1 MRLGVLHGSVRLRL
15 SVRPPAKTGG
25 MTDTITL
32 TGLVATEPKHLT
44 TGEGLPITSFRL
56 ASSLRR
62 FDRKTNSWVDAGTN
76 WYTVSAFRRLA
87 MGAAASI
94 SKGDR
99 VIVTGRLRLR
109 DWTSADKAG
118 MSIEVDADALGHDLN
133 WGTAKYMRTMSA
145 GDGAAPVPEDP
156 AGPAEDAVENES
168 PEDSPAATEEPEF
181 AAAVE
186 LERESATTPF

>member
-1 MRLGVLHGSVRLRL
+1 
-15 SVRPPAKTGG
+15 

-62 FDRKTNSWVDAGTN
+62 FDRKTNQWVDAGTN

-109 DWTSADKAG
+109 DWTSAEKTG
-118 MSIEVDADALGHDLN
+118 KSVEVDADALGHDLN

-145 GDGAAPVPEDP
+145 SDGAAPAPEDP
-156 AGPAEDAVENES
+156 AASAEGEPVPDSLGDS
-168 PEDSPAATEEPEF
+168 PEAPQESEF
-181 AAAVE
+181 PAAVE
-186 LERESATTPF
+186 DERETAATPF

>member
-1 MRLGVLHGSVRLRL
+1 
-15 SVRPPAKTGG
+15 

-32 TGLVATEPKHLT
+32 TGLVATEPKHIM

-62 FDRKTNSWVDAGTN
+62 FDRKTSTWVDAGTN

-87 MGAAASI
+87 LGAAASI

-109 DWTSADKAG
+109 DWKSADKAG
-118 MSIEVDADALGHDLN
+118 MTIEVDADALGHDLN
-133 WGTAKYMRTMSA
+133 WGTASYMRTMSA
-145 GDGAAPVPEDP
+145 SDSPAAAPEDP
-156 AGPAEDAVENES
+156 AASMDGEPEPDTSEDLPPAVDDEQFPPAVDTERET
-168 PEDSPAATEEPEF
+168 AAT
-181 AAAVE
+181 
-186 LERESATTPF
+186 PF

>member
-1 MRLGVLHGSVRLRL
+1 
-15 SVRPPAKTGG
+15 

-62 FDRKTNSWVDAGTN
+62 FDRKTNTWVDAGTN

-87 MGAAASI
+87 LGAAASV

-109 DWTSADKAG
+109 DWKSADKAG

-133 WGTAKYMRTMSA
+133 WGTASYMRTMSNS
-145 GDGAAPVPEDP
+145 DNAAPAPEDP
-156 AGPAEDAVENES
+156 AALADGD
-168 PEDSPAATEEPEF
+168 PAAESLVDAPASADEEQFPE
-181 AAAVE
+181 ADEA
-186 LERESATTPF
+186 ERETSPTPF

>member
-1 MRLGVLHGSVRLRL
+1 
-15 SVRPPAKTGG
+15 

-62 FDRKTNSWVDAGTN
+62 FDRKTETWVDAGTN

-87 MGAAASI
+87 LGAAASI

-109 DWTSADKAG
+109 DWKSADKAG

-145 GDGAAPVPEDP
+145 SEGAAPAPEDP
-156 AGPAEDAVENES
+156 AVSAGEPVPDSLGGPL
-168 PEDSPAATEEPEF
+168 
-181 AAAVE
+181 AAVDDE
-186 LERESATTPF
+186 QFPEAEAEAEAETADGARETATTPF

>member
-1 MRLGVLHGSVRLRL
+1 
-15 SVRPPAKTGG
+15 
-25 MTDTITL
+25 MTDNITL

-62 FDRKTNSWVDAGTN
+62 FDRKTSTWVEVGTN

-94 SKGDR
+94 NKGDR

-109 DWTSADKAG
+109 DWTNGDKAG
-118 MSIEVDADALGHDLN
+118 KSIEVDADALGHDLN
-133 WGTAKYMRTMSA
+133 WGTASYMRTMSSTDSA
-145 GDGAAPVPEDP
+145 PAVPEEPGTSADGEQAPESLGAAPAAGEEEFPEAEAP
-156 AGPAEDAVENES
+156 AK
-168 PEDSPAATEEPEF
+168 
-181 AAAVE
+181 E
-186 LERESATTPF
+186 LEGAEPF

>member
-1 MRLGVLHGSVRLRL
+1 
-15 SVRPPAKTGG
+15 

-32 TGLVATEPKHLT
+32 TGLVATEPKHVT

-62 FDRKTNSWVDAGTN
+62 FDRKTNTWVDAGTN

-109 DWTSADKAG
+109 DWTSAEKTG

-145 GDGAAPVPEDP
+145 GDGAAPAQEDP
-156 AGPAEDAVENES
+156 AGPGDGDPAAES
-168 PEDSPAATEEPEF
+168 PEAESPENSAGTAEEAGFPAA
-181 AAAVE
+181 AE
-186 LERESATTPF
+186 LEREPATTPF

>member
-1 MRLGVLHGSVRLRL
+1 M
-15 SVRPPAKTGG
+15 KTGV

-56 ASSLRR
+56 ASSLRH
-62 FDRKTNSWVDAGTN
+62 FDRKTNTWVDAGTN

-87 MGAAASI
+87 LGAAASI

-109 DWTSADKAG
+109 DWKSADKAG

-133 WGTAKYMRTMSA
+133 WGTASYMRTMS
-145 GDGAAPVPEDP
+145 GSDGAAPVPEDP
-156 AGPAEDAVENES
+156 AASAEAELVPDLPDESLPSADGEQSPQAVE
-168 PEDSPAATEEPEF
+168 A
-181 AAAVE
+181 E
-186 LERESATTPF
+186 LETSQTPF

>member
-1 MRLGVLHGSVRLRL
+1 
-15 SVRPPAKTGG
+15 

-62 FDRKTNSWVDAGTN
+62 YDRKTGTWVDAGTN

-87 MGAAASI
+87 MSAAASVA
-94 SKGDR
+94 KGDR

-109 DWTSADKAG
+109 DWQSADKAG

-145 GDGAAPVPEDP
+145 GDFPPGAADGNAAEGN
-156 AGPAEDAVENES
+156 AGPPETEQDGFPEAPRLVAVGDAPSGEEDARADSDDNVQS
-168 PEDSPAATEEPEF
+168 PF
-181 AAAVE
+181 
-186 LERESATTPF
+186 

>member
-1 MRLGVLHGSVRLRL
+1 
-15 SVRPPAKTGG
+15 

-62 FDRKTNSWVDAGTN
+62 FDRKTNTWVDAGTN

-109 DWTSADKAG
+109 DWTSAEKTG

-145 GDGAAPVPEDP
+145 GDGAAPAPEDP
-156 AGPAEDAVENES
+156 AGPADSAPEAES
-168 PEDSPAATEEPEF
+168 PEAESPENSAGDVEESEFPAAAT
-181 AAAVE
+181 
-186 LERESATTPF
+186 LERETAATPF

>member
-1 MRLGVLHGSVRLRL
+1 
-15 SVRPPAKTGG
+15 

-56 ASSLRR
+56 ASTLRH
-62 FDRKTNSWVDAGTN
+62 FDRKNGVWVDTGTN

-109 DWTSADKAG
+109 DWKTADKAG
-118 MSIEVDADALGHDLN
+118 MSIEVDAEALGHDLN
-133 WGTAKYMRTMSA
+133 WGTASYMRTMSSS
-145 GDGAAPVPEDP
+145 DGTVPSPEDP
-156 AGPAEDAVENES
+156 AASPDAEPAPES
-168 PEDSPAATEEPEF
+168 PDDAPASAATERPADAEET
-181 AAAVE
+181 
-186 LERESATTPF
+186 EREASQTPF

>member
-1 MRLGVLHGSVRLRL
+1 
-15 SVRPPAKTGG
+15 
-25 MTDTITL
+25 MTDNITL

-56 ASSLRR
+56 ASSLRH
-62 FDRKTNSWVDAGTN
+62 FDRKTSTWVEVGTN

-109 DWTSADKAG
+109 DWKNGDKAG

-133 WGTAKYMRTMSA
+133 WGTASYMRTMSSS
-145 GDGAAPVPEDP
+145 DSAPAVPEDP
-156 AGPAEDAVENES
+156 ATSSDDDQQSEPLVAS
-168 PEDSPAATEEPEF
+168 PVAGEDSAFPAGEESEK
-181 AAAVE
+181 E
-186 LERESATTPF
+186 LEGAKPF

>member
-1 MRLGVLHGSVRLRL
+1 
-15 SVRPPAKTGG
+15 

-62 FDRKTNSWVDAGTN
+62 FDRKTNVWVDAGTN

-87 MGAAASI
+87 LGAAASI

-109 DWTSADKAG
+109 DWTSADKTG
-118 MSIEVDADALGHDLN
+118 KSIEVDADALGHDLN

-145 GDGAAPVPEDP
+145 SDGAAPAPEDP
-156 AGPAEDAVENES
+156 AAPAEGEPVPDS
-168 PEDSPAATEEPEF
+168 LGDSPAALEESEF
-181 AAAVE
+181 PAAVDE
-186 LERESATTPF
+186 ERETAATPF

>member
-1 MRLGVLHGSVRLRL
+1 
-15 SVRPPAKTGG
+15 

-32 TGLVATEPKHLT
+32 TGLVATVPKHLT

-62 FDRKTNSWVDAGTN
+62 FDRKTNAWVDAGTN

-87 MGAAASI
+87 LGAAASI

-109 DWTSADKAG
+109 DWTNAEKAG

-133 WGTAKYMRTMSA
+133 WGTASYMRTMS
-145 GDGAAPVPEDP
+145 GSDNVAPAPEDP
-156 AGPAEDAVENES
+156 EPPAGDEPGPEAPGPADEEQFPPAVEA
-168 PEDSPAATEEPEF
+168 D
-181 AAAVE
+181 
-186 LERESATTPF
+186 RESGTTPF

>member
-1 MRLGVLHGSVRLRL
+1 
-15 SVRPPAKTGG
+15 

-32 TGLVATEPKHLT
+32 TGLVATEPKHVT

-62 FDRKTNSWVDAGTN
+62 FDRKTSTWVDAGTN

-87 MGAAASI
+87 LGAAASI

-109 DWTSADKAG
+109 DWKSADKTG

-133 WGTAKYMRTMSA
+133 WGTASYMRTMSA
-145 GDGAAPVPEDP
+145 SDGPAAAPEDP
-156 AGPAEDAVENES
+156 AASMDGELPLSTSGASTAEEEQFPDAVDANAEDAI
-168 PEDSPAATEEPEF
+168 DADK
-181 AAAVE
+181 
-186 LERESATTPF
+186 ESAVTPF

>member
-1 MRLGVLHGSVRLRL
+1 
-15 SVRPPAKTGG
+15 

-44 TGEGLPITSFRL
+44 TGEGLAITSFRL

-62 FDRKTNSWVDAGTN
+62 FDRATGTWIDVGTN

-87 MGAAASI
+87 VAAAASV

-109 DWTSADKAG
+109 DWKSAGKAG
-118 MSIEVDADALGHDLN
+118 MTIEVDADALGHDLN
-133 WGTAKYMRTMSA
+133 WGTALYTRTMTPSTTA
-145 GDGAAPVPEDP
+145 DSSSTG
-156 AGPAEDAVENES
+156 EDAVTPTDVDPASDSLGAVSASGDSDQFPEAGES
-168 PEDSPAATEEPEF
+168 TGDGVPE
-181 AAAVE
+181 
-186 LERESATTPF
+186 TPF